1 MQNAV
6 GALENA
12 EIALASLK
20 GARNRTLP
28 IPARLERAMDA
39 ADALEDLS
47 AFLPAPKKGRAAK
60 LAAAA
65 TAAALL
71 PEVRPP
77 SLQRVGDSEHIREAS
92 EEEEEHEEP
101 QRRGEEEQQQQ
112 HEETDEDVEA
122 NVPGQH
128 MDAASGAAS
137 SADEREDDEDDDHPA
152 DYAGAFSVFLE
163 KGHEQGRAA

>member
-101 QRRGEEEQQQQ
+101 QRREQQQQQQQ

-163 KGHEQGRAA
+163 KGHEQGRTA